1 MACSSG
7 QRGKRKCERESERE
21 REGGRE
27 GGRDDTSKHRRR
39 EGERDREKRKD
50 RERHRERNKHRERDA
65 YAHERE
71 QREGALNVDR
81 QNGVRPCA
89 IAPRQRTTGPFG
101 SSLTHS

>member
-39 EGERDREKRKD
+39 EGEREREKRKD
-50 RERHRERNKHRERDA
+50 RERNKHTERDA